1 MKKIIIILSLLL
13 FNCFASRAEQ
23 NAQNIVAE
31 LLGGTSASS
40 AHVEIDAENVITDN
54 VSAAVEPELSA
65 IEEPT
70 DEVKN
75 ILTNEIVETKTEI
88 ETDET
93 NTFLKTTE
101 EPVPIKPGILAGKLI
116 NHAGKPINKIKV
128 VLFSTNSYKEM
139 RSTPGGNFG
148 FTIDEANEYTL
159 TAQMDNQFYHTNIFL
174 VAGKK
179 EFISIRLKVPMNVY
193 GQLFID
199 GKQAQYGLF
208 LRLIGKHGG
217 QAGGIV
223 LSNGNF
229 HIKNITPGRYT
240 MVLERRKRFIDRRIN
255 ETRFYYVPITLTTE
269 TARVY
274 IERDKRR
281 LVGNVVIDKLPRRNV
296 DALIILKDAKTNG
309 LLIHREAHTYYNQG
323 YFVFENIIPGTYILQ
338 AAQNQR
344 EWMSDKVYVEVKA
357 AKKRTKIVID
367 VSPDPS
373 VSAKRLRD
381 LRKQFLKE

>member
-1 MKKIIIILSLLL
+1 MEKIVIILSLLL
-13 FNCFASRAEQ
+13 FNCFALQAEQ

-31 LLGGTSASS
+31 LLGSTSASP
-40 AHVEIDAENVITDN
+40 AAVEINAENVITDN
-54 VSAAVEPELSA
+54 VPTAVESELSV
-65 IEEPT
+65 IEEPA

-75 ILTNEIVETKTEI
+75 ILTNEIVESKTEI

-93 NTFLKTTE
+93 KASLKTTE
-101 EPVPIKPGILAGKLI
+101 EPVPVKPGILAGKI
-116 NHAGKPINKIKV
+116 TDHAGKPINEIKV

-139 RSTPGGNFG
+139 KSTPGGNFG
-148 FTIDEANEYTL
+148 FTIDEGNEYTL
-159 TAQMDNQFYHTNIFL
+159 TAQMDNQFFHTNIFL
-174 VAGKK
+174 VRGKK
-179 EFISIRLKVPMNVY
+179 EFTSIKFKVPMNVY

-199 GKQAQYGLF
+199 GKHAQYGLF

-296 DALIILKDAKTNG
+296 DALVILKDAKTNG

-323 YFVFENIIPGTYILQ
+323 YFVFENIIPGVYILQ

-367 VSPDPS
+367 VSPDPT

-381 LRKQFLKE
+381 LRKQFLKK

>member
-1 MKKIIIILSLLL
+1 MEKIVIILSLLL
-13 FNCFASRAEQ
+13 FNCFALQAEQ

-31 LLGGTSASS
+31 LLGSTSASP
-40 AHVEIDAENVITDN
+40 AAVEINAENVITDN
-54 VSAAVEPELSA
+54 VPTAVESELSV
-65 IEEPT
+65 IEEPA

-75 ILTNEIVETKTEI
+75 ILTNEIVESKTEI

-93 NTFLKTTE
+93 KASLKTTE
-101 EPVPIKPGILAGKLI
+101 EPVPVKPGILAGKI
-116 NHAGKPINKIKV
+116 TDHAGKPINEIKV

-139 RSTPGGNFG
+139 KSTPGGNFG
-148 FTIDEANEYTL
+148 FTIDEGNEYTL
-159 TAQMDNQFYHTNIFL
+159 TAQMDNQFFHTNIFL
-174 VAGKK
+174 VRGKK
-179 EFISIRLKVPMNVY
+179 EFTSIKFKVPMNVY

-199 GKQAQYGLF
+199 GKHAQYGLF

-296 DALIILKDAKTNG
+296 DALVILKDAKTNG

-323 YFVFENIIPGTYILQ
+323 YFVFENIIPGVYILQ

-367 VSPDPS
+367 VSPDPT

-381 LRKQFLKE
+381 LRKQFLEK

>member
-1 MKKIIIILSLLL
+1 MKKIVIIFSLLL
-13 FNCFASRAEQ
+13 FNCFALRAEQ

-31 LLGGTSASS
+31 LLAGTSASP
-40 AHVEIDAENVITDN
+40 ATVEIKAENIITDN
-54 VSAAVEPELSA
+54 VSASVESELSA
-65 IEEPT
+65 IEEPAA
-70 DEVKN
+70 EVKN
-75 ILTNEIVETKTEI
+75 ILTNKIIETETGI

-93 NTFLKTTE
+93 KTSLKTT
-101 EPVPIKPGILAGKLI
+101 VKPASLKAGILAGKI
-116 NHAGKPINKIKV
+116 TDHSGKPINRIKV

-139 RSTPGGNFG
+139 QSTPGGNFG
-148 FTIDEANEYTL
+148 FTIDEDNEYTL
-159 TAQMDNQFYHTNIFL
+159 TAQMDNQFFYTNIFL
-174 VAGKK
+174 ARGKK
-179 EFISIRLKVPMNVY
+179 EFTLIKFKVPMNVY

-199 GKQAQYGLF
+199 GKKAQYGLF

-229 HIKNITPGRYT
+229 CVKNITPGRYT

-274 IERDKRR
+274 IKRDKRR
-281 LVGNVVIDKLPRRNV
+281 LVGNVVIDKMPRRNV
-296 DALIILKDAKTNG
+296 DALVILKDAKTNG
-309 LLIHREAHTYYNQG
+309 MLIHREAHTYYNQG

-357 AKKRTKIVID
+357 AKKRTKILIN

-381 LRKQFLKE
+381 LRKQFLTE